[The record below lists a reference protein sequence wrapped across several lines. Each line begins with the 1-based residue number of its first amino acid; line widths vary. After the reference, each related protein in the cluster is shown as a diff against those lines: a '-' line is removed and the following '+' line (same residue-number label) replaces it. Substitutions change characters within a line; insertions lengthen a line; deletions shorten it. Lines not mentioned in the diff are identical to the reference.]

1 KRPTNKRDSKER
13 HGRLPAITDVPSRGA
28 EIVKGV
34 AAVVGTVLITV
45 GVPIGLLAGFGTP
58 WPDEPPTLEW
68 LTQPTT
74 GEALLA
80 VLAVVV
86 WLAWAHFV
94 VCLVVEA
101 VAERRQR
108 GMAAHVPG
116 GGIGTQYLARRLI
129 AAMVLLIGTASA
141 TMSTASAA
149 TAATAQSGTPTT
161 QAQPAQIQTAQLDTS
176 GLQDA
181 QEPADEA
188 LPSVDELEDAT
199 GVDQKNLV
207 TYYDVKPP
215 NGRHYDTLWDIA
227 ERYLGDG
234 LRYKEIWELNKD
246 VIQPDGQALRDADLI
261 YPGWVMRMPE
271 DAPGPGLKVV
281 DHVDGSSTTDDVV
294 PTSTTADGSDAQQ
307 AAGAADGDTE
317 TAGSTWSTRL
327 GNWTPLFGVA
337 GGLAL
342 AGAFLGLRRRRASS
356 TSAQL

>member
-1 KRPTNKRDSKER
+1 A
-13 HGRLPAITDVPSRGA
+13 L
-28 EIVKGV
+28 
-34 AAVVGTVLITV
+34 
-45 GVPIGLLAGFGTP
+45 
-58 WPDEPPTLEW
+58 
-68 LTQPTT
+68 QP
-74 GEALLA
+74 
-80 VLAVVV
+80 
-86 WLAWAHFV
+86 
-94 VCLVVEA
+94 
-101 VAERRQR
+101 
-108 GMAAHVPG
+108 
-116 GGIGTQYLARRLI
+116 
-129 AAMVLLIGTASA
+129 
-141 TMSTASAA
+141 
-149 TAATAQSGTPTT
+149 
-161 QAQPAQIQTAQLDTS
+161 
-176 GLQDA
+176 
-181 QEPADEA
+181 
-188 LPSVDELEDAT
+188 VDELDDAT
-199 GVDQKNLV
+199 GVDQQNSV

-271 DAPGPGLKVV
+271 DAHGPGLKVV

-356 TSAQL
+356 TSAQVWARRSLGRQGPFDPTDPDDPPPGSGSRLRDEADTSTASWLTQAFGQLGAAPAPARASVSDGGLAVVF